1 MTDIHSLDYNN
12 LEECIKAVM
21 EILENATNIMAKAVN
36 MPLAEPD
43 DPVWNEFHKKPYVH
57 EAVDIFCHIFDAGK
71 IAKETIGK
79 MKGER

>member
-21 EILENATNIMAKAVN
+21 EILENATNIMA
-36 MPLAEPD
+36 EPD
-43 DPVWNEFHKKPYVH
+43 DPAWNEFHKKPYVH